1 VDDFNGRLCF
11 ITGGASGIG
20 LSMARA
26 FASEGA
32 TLAII
37 DIDDD
42 ALDRAAAELSQVT
55 RVEPF
60 HLDVSDRVE
69 YARVADEAEQRLGPV
84 AVLCN
89 NAFAGLEVPL
99 TKMTYHSWDLDLLVT
114 LGGQVNGI
122 QTFLPRMVE
131 RGLPG
136 HIVNTASQAG
146 LVASHGGRKFMYNMS
161 KFAIVGMSE
170 ALVQQLAP
178 TSIGMT
184 LLCPGYV
191 ATPAVNNQR
200 KRIAGAS
207 LDADLRQ
214 ELLDRLDRTVGRQ
227 GELGRNADEVGR
239 EVLAAIKADQFY
251 LHTANR
257 AAEVQARCEA
267 LIASFPPPTDHDR
280 AWEEYVSR

>member
-1 VDDFNGRLCF
+1 MDDFNGRLCF

-42 ALDRAAAELSQVT
+42 ALGRAAAELSKVT

-60 HLDVSDRVE
+60 HLDVSDRGE
-69 YARVADEAEQRLGPV
+69 YARVADEAEERLGPV

-99 TKMTYHSWDLDLLVT
+99 TRMTYASWDLDLFVT

-161 KFAIVGMSE
+161 KFGIVGMSE

-178 TSIGMT
+178 TSIGLT

-191 ATPAVNNQR
+191 ATPAGNNAI
-200 KRIAGAS
+200 KRINTAS
-207 LDADLRQ
+207 LDDDLRQ
-214 ELLDRLDRTVGRQ
+214 ELLNRLEQTVGRQ
-227 GELGRNADEVGR
+227 GEMGRDADEVGR

-257 AAEVQARCEA
+257 AAEVEARCKT
-267 LIASFPPPTDHDR
+267 LIASFPPLTDHDR
-280 AWEEYVSR
+280 AWAGYVAR

>member
-1 VDDFNGRLCF
+1 MDDFSGRMCF

-20 LSMARA
+20 LAMARA

-32 TLAII
+32 TLALI
-37 DIDDD
+37 DIDDA
-42 ALDRAAAELSQVT
+42 ALERSAAELSAVT

-60 HLDVSDRVE
+60 HLDVSDRAE
-69 YARVADEAEQRLGPV
+69 YARVADEAEDRLGPI

-99 TKMTYHSWDLDLLVT
+99 TKMTYHSWDLDLFVT

-161 KFAIVGMSE
+161 KFGITGMSE

-184 LLCPGYV
+184 LVCPGYV
-191 ATPAVNNQR
+191 ATPAVDNQR
-200 KRIAGAS
+200 KRIRNAPV
-207 LDADLRQ
+207 DEELRQ
-214 ELLDRLDRTVGRQ
+214 YLLDFLEERSGKQ
-227 GELGRNADEVGR
+227 GEMGRNADEVGR
-239 EVLAAIKADQFY
+239 EILAAVKANQFY
-251 LHTANR
+251 YHTANR
-257 AAEVQARCEA
+257 AKEVEARCRA
-267 LIASFPPPTDHDR
+267 LVASFPPPTDHDR
-280 AWEEYVSR
+280 AWAGYVEH

>member
-239 EVLAAIKADQFY
+239 WVLAAIKADQFY

-267 LIASFPPPTDHDR
+267 LIASFPPPTEHDR